1 MIYYVDVFTCLLQ
14 KGRIYMT
21 KMTDFTFLS
30 TDGKTTLHGISWL
43 PEDRE
48 IVAVLQI
55 AHGVAEYIGRYDG
68 FARFLNEQGIAVF
81 GHDHLGHGL
90 SLSEDDVPVYF
101 GKGNTWNTVV
111 DDMYR
116 LHLRIKE
123 QFPDTPLFIMG
134 HSMGSFLTRTY
145 LIRYSGTVRG
155 GIIMGTGW
163 QNEATIAAGLLIAK
177 TIARTRGDNATSDFV
192 TNLAFGAYNKAFAPV
207 RTGYDWLSADTDN
220 VDRYIADPLCG
231 QDTTVGLFREMLCGF
246 RFNQNSSHLQMMDKK
261 CPLLLISGKDDP
273 VGSMGKGVQQTYDV
287 FRASGIEDVT
297 LQLYDG
303 LRHEILNEAA
313 QKDTVRADIYAWLK
327 RYI

>member
-1 MIYYVDVFTCLLQ
+1 MIYYVDMYTCLLQ

-43 PEDRE
+43 PEDRK

-55 AHGVAEYIGRYDG
+55 AHGVAEYIARYDG

-273 VGSMGKGVQQTYDV
+273 VGSMGKGVQQTYDA

-313 QKDTVRADIYAWLK
+313 QKDTVCADIYAWLK

>member
-1 MIYYVDVFTCLLQ
+1 
-14 KGRIYMT
+14 MT

-90 SLSEDDVPVYF
+90 SLSENDVPVYF

-155 GIIMGTGW
+155 AIIMGTGW

-177 TIARTRGDNATSDFV
+177 TIARTRGENATSDFV
-192 TNLAFGAYNKAFAPV
+192 TNLAFGSYNKAFAPV

-273 VGSMGKGVQQTYDV
+273 VGSMGKGVQQTYDA

-313 QKDTVRADIYAWLK
+313 QKDTVCADIYAWLK

>member
-1 MIYYVDVFTCLLQ
+1 
-14 KGRIYMT
+14 MT
-21 KMTDFTFLS
+21 KKTDFSFLS
-30 TDGKTTLHGISWL
+30 TDGKTMLHGISWL
-43 PEDRE
+43 PENRE
-48 IVAVLQI
+48 VVAVLQI

-90 SLSEDDVPVYF
+90 SLSENDVPVYF
-101 GKGNTWNTVV
+101 GEGNTWNTVV

-155 GIIMGTGW
+155 AIIMGTGW
-163 QNEATIAAGLLIAK
+163 QNEATVTGGLLIAK
-177 TIARTRGDNATSDFV
+177 TIARARGEKSTSDFV

-231 QDTTVGLFREMLCGF
+231 QDTTVGLFREMLNGF
-246 RFNQNSSHLQMMDKK
+246 RFNQKSSNLQKMDKN

-273 VGSMGKGVQQTYDV
+273 VGSMGKGVQQTFDA
-287 FRASGIEDVT
+287 FRASGIKDVT

-313 QKDTVRADIYAWLK
+313 QKDTVCADIYAWLE

>member
-1 MIYYVDVFTCLLQ
+1 
-14 KGRIYMT
+14 MT

-55 AHGVAEYIGRYDG
+55 AHGVAEYIARYDC

-90 SLSEDDVPVYF
+90 SLPEGGTPVYF
-101 GKGNTWNTVV
+101 GEGNSWNTVV

-123 QFPDTPLFIMG
+123 QFPDTPLFLMG

-155 GIIMGTGW
+155 TIIMGTGW
-163 QNEATIAAGLLIAK
+163 QNKATVTAGLLIAK
-177 TIARTRGDNATSDFV
+177 TIARARGENSSSDFV
-192 TNLAFGAYNKAFAPV
+192 TSLAFGAYNKAFSPI
-207 RTGYDWLSADTDN
+207 RTAFDWLSADEEN
-220 VDRYIADPLCG
+220 VDNYIADPLCG
-231 QDTTVGLFREMLCGF
+231 QDTTVGLFREMLTGI
-246 RFNQNSSHLQMMDKK
+246 RFNQKNTNLQKMDKN
-261 CPLLLISGKDDP
+261 CPVLLISGKDDP
-273 VGSMGKGVQQTYDV
+273 VGSMGKGVQQTYDA
-287 FRASGIEDVT
+287 FRSNGIKDVT
-297 LQLYDG
+297 LKLYDG
-303 LRHEILNEAA
+303 LRHELLNEKA
-313 QKDTVRADIYAWLK
+313 QRNTIFADIYAWLSQ
-327 RYI
+327 YI

>member
-1 MIYYVDVFTCLLQ
+1 
-14 KGRIYMT
+14 MT
-21 KMTDFTFLS
+21 TMTDFTFLS
-30 TDGKTTLHGISWL
+30 TDGKTTLHGISWI
-43 PEDRE
+43 PEDCKV
-48 IVAVLQI
+48 VAVLQI
-55 AHGVAEYIGRYDG
+55 VHGVAEHIARYDG

-90 SLSEDDVPVYF
+90 SLPEGGTPVYF
-101 GKGNTWNTVV
+101 GDGNTWNTAV
-111 DDMYR
+111 DDIYR

-145 LIRYSGTVRG
+145 LIRYSGTVRA

-163 QNEATIAAGLLIAK
+163 QNEITVSAGLLVAK
-177 TIARTRGDNATSDFV
+177 TIAGARGENATSDFV
-192 TNLAFGAYNKAFAPV
+192 TSLAFGSYNKAFAPA
-207 RTGYDWLSADTDN
+207 RTPYDWLSADTDN

-231 QDTTVGLFREMLCGF
+231 NDATVGLFREMLLGI
-246 RFNQNSSHLQMMDKK
+246 RFNQNTSNLQKMDKK

-273 VGSMGKGVQQTYDV
+273 VGNMGKGVQQTYDA
-287 FRASGIEDVT
+287 FRAIGIEDLT

-303 LRHEILNEAA
+303 LRHEILNESVM
-313 QKDTVRADIYAWLK
+313 KDTVHEDIYAWLR

>member
-90 SLSEDDVPVYF
+90 SLSENDVPVYF

-155 GIIMGTGW
+155 AIIMGTGW

-177 TIARTRGDNATSDFV
+177 TIARTRGENVTSDFV
-192 TNLAFGAYNKAFAPV
+192 TNLAFGAYNRIFAPV
-207 RTGYDWLSADTDN
+207 RTDYDWLSADTDN
-220 VDRYIADPLCG
+220 VDRYIADPLCK
-231 QDTTVGLFREMLCGF
+231 QDPTVGLFREMLCGF
-246 RFNQNSSHLQMMDKK
+246 RFNQNASHLQMMDKK

-273 VGSMGKGVQQTYDV
+273 VGSMGKGVQQTYDA